1 MAEPKGLFVCKKVTS
16 SKQVNLFL
24 RSVCFCRLSI
34 GDINSRMLI
43 AGSHKDVGIDYV
55 QAQVDGR
62 VSGGDEC
69 RTYHDKCPHSVFEV
83 SECAGI
89 WCTLFFLLFL
99 ERLSIRFGQMDFC
112 YNSHCS
118 NEVFR

>member
-1 MAEPKGLFVCKKVTS
+1 
-16 SKQVNLFL
+16 
-24 RSVCFCRLSI
+24 
-34 GDINSRMLI
+34 MLI

-89 WCTLFFLLFL
+89 YPLLPIVSRASLDSIRANGFLL
-99 ERLSIRFGQMDFC
+99 Q
-112 YNSHCS
+112 
-118 NEVFR
+118 